1 MTIWNLRQISDPEA
15 KEAALRYL
23 YQEVMYSPLR
33 CTYRR
38 FKKKLLQSVP
48 GRLPQYYVFEK
59 EGRYMGYFLMIA
71 EEEEKTPR
79 LFPWLACHNGAVEFY
94 GKGDEAIWCDQHL
107 EMLGGA
113 VQAVVEN
120 LKKRRVFYDEKVNFC
135 DLGYCMLLIDEYYLF
150 CSGISRQ

>member
-79 LFPWLACHNGAVEFY
+79 LFPWLACHNGDTLGREDQLELLNFMEKETKQY
-94 GKGDEAIWCDQHL
+94 GVINIWKCL
-107 EMLGGA
+107 EE
-113 VQAVVEN
+113 Q
-120 LKKRRVFYDEKVNFC
+120 F
-135 DLGYCMLLIDEYYLF
+135 
-150 CSGISRQ
+150 RQ